1 MKTTRRTIPKLL
13 GDRQPQ
19 TWRLR
24 VETKTDF
31 CEMTFSNKTHAEQE
45 YQRLR
50 NSSIFSGSWITELIL
65 EETQVGVADA

>member
-1 MKTTRRTIPKLL
+1 MKTTKRTIPKLL
-13 GDRQPQ
+13 GDRQPR

-24 VETKTDF
+24 VETRNDF

-50 NSSIFSGSWITELIL
+50 NSSIFSGSWITELVF
-65 EETQVGVADA
+65 EETTVGTTDA